1 MAQPPCFIAGREWA
15 KRGRFKCGSS
25 AVRGGFGGKAKGAGA
40 PLGNRLLEDVAE
52 AETDEST
59 AGIVHHGVFT
69 LKIEFEVPGQVDV

>member
-1 MAQPPCFIAGREWA
+1 MGETRA

-52 AETDEST
+52 AETNEST